1 MNLSTSTVPTK
12 MLRENNV
19 VSDAYQMAIRRK
31 RRMDKF
37 MEGI

>member
-1 MNLSTSTVPTK
+1 MKLSTSTVPTK
-12 MLRENNV
+12 MLREHIV
-19 VSDAYQMAIRRK
+19 GPDAYQKAIRRK